1 MKKYIAAAL
10 MFAAPVLCPVTP
22 AAAQGAIIKKLDPA
36 LDSVIAPG
44 TKVRKVATGF
54 IFIEGPM
61 WKEGKLWFSDV
72 RGDKV
77 RTFDPKTKKVTVILN
92 DSGGVANAPVDK
104 NFGSNAMV
112 TDKDG
117 SILLTRMYI
126 GAIERMDD
134 QGNTKPFLSK
144 YQGKRFNS
152 PNDLVFAKDGA
163 LWFTDPSFGLADMD
177 KDKKKELKFNA
188 VFRYKD
194 GKLTPVITDM
204 TQPNGIAFSP
214 DEKTLYVS
222 NSLPSMYVRAYDVG
236 ADGKLSNPRNLITYP
251 GTAPDVPD
259 GMKVDSAGN
268 IWTTGPGG
276 LRIIAPD
283 GKVLGQIV
291 IPEIVANVGFAGD
304 GKTVYLTGSTSLYR
318 LRIKIR
324 GEIPMYYRK

>member
-1 MKKYIAAAL
+1 MKRYAAIAL
-10 MFAAPVLCPVTP
+10 VFLAPVLCSASP
-22 AAAQGAIIKKLDPA
+22 AAAQGATIKKLDPG
-36 LDSVIAPG
+36 LDAIIAPG
-44 TKVRKVATGF
+44 TKIQKVASGF
-54 IFIEGPM
+54 IFVEGPM
-61 WKEGKLWFSDV
+61 WKQGKLWFSDV

-92 DSGGVANAPVDK
+92 DSGGMANAPVDK
-104 NFGSNAMV
+104 NFGSNGMI

-134 QGNTKPFLSK
+134 QGNLKPFLSN
-144 YQGKRFNS
+144 YQGKRLNS

-163 LWFTDPSFGLADMD
+163 LWFTDPSFGFADMD

-188 VFRYKD
+188 VFRYQD

-214 DEKTLYVS
+214 DGKTLYVS

-236 ADGKLSNPRNLITYP
+236 AEGKLSNPRNLITYP

-259 GMKVDSAGN
+259 GMKVDTAGN

-283 GKVLGQIV
+283 GKVLGQII

-318 LRIKIR
+318 LRTKIA